1 MLAVFPVVQD
11 LHVIFCIPWENPQI
25 SQVYE
30 VPSKVTKYCQKCAAT
45 ILLKIELFS
54 YFLKCCDGLSV
65 CPEGNYR
72 ALIASLQGMLGKSI
86 VMQLNKEQSFF
97 FYFSAYSGQNE
108 RSSGLIVSATQKTI
122 LTSKAREQIDHVSLQ

>member
-1 MLAVFPVVQD
+1 MLAVFPVVQG

-54 YFLKCCDGLSV
+54 YLLKCCDGLSV

-86 VMQLNKEQSFF
+86 VMLHNKEQCFF